1 MARRALSNDP
11 FQLKLSDS
19 DEESDEGEIPQRPPR
34 AVSSSEDGSS
44 SDGSTAPEPR
54 REPAEI
60 LEGRE
65 PTPPDDF
72 NPDPVK
78 KLVSLTEQELERF
91 IGYAR
96 GTPTPDV
103 TKRAA
108 WMMELP
114 AVDSFSATA
123 PVIDSSLH
131 SKNIKVSMSETQ
143 TASLQDGLFKILG
156 LINIAS
162 SEAYK
167 EPAKRDQMLVCA
179 SRLTS
184 FLIHDLT
191 VARRSAA
198 VAALNLTPSHI
209 AGIRSAKLEMI
220 NTEHPTIPDEDS
232 HRLFG
237 SNLKKTV
244 KALLSEKEKEKK
256 ERKESRPR
264 WVPFY
269 LHSGISGMTLEKAP
283 EFARICSKKIAG
295 RLQDYAKNW
304 KLITKDKKVLQYIK
318 GYKLPLMA
326 APPRQLASRPQSA
339 ASKEALRQE
348 VKQLLQKGAVRPIS
362 KTAAACISP
371 LFTIPKKDGTLR
383 PVIDLRGLNKCVR
396 IDHFKM
402 EGLLMLK
409 DLISQGY
416 YLAKLDM
423 KDAYFSIPIAK
434 EHQKFLAFE
443 FEGRYYAF
451 RALPFGLATAPFV
464 YTKIVKQV
472 LLFLRRK
479 GILTVVYL
487 DDWLIMGPT
496 KEECKRSVSIVVE
509 VIESLGLIVNEEK
522 SHFEPVQT
530 LEFLGLLVDTGT
542 LEFKVPEK
550 KQEKIKKMAMQL
562 IKRQTPK
569 AIEIAQLCGLLASID
584 LACNWARLRSR
595 NLQRMLRGIGTDSIA
610 FKQRLMI
617 TEIEEAELVFWASAE
632 REIFSR
638 AIRPPKVTFS
648 FQSDASLEGWGVA
661 SKEERSGGRWN
672 SQERKLHINVLEL
685 RAIYFGLR
693 IFCHDMYKTGIRVE
707 SDNTTAIAF
716 INRRGGTKSVRLLE
730 QATELWKWLLERK
743 LWLVATHIPG
753 KNNVEADKNSRVFKE
768 KHEWSLDRHIVKGL
782 FQKWETPEID
792 LFASRLNRKCNKFFS
807 LNPDPEATATDAFAQ
822 CWTGLYG
829 YAFPP
834 FNLIGRVLKKAID
847 EGAKLII
854 ISPDWPSLPC
864 WPELCRNAKDNPIF
878 FEGKVTDSY
887 SQICH
892 PLSIGKSMKL
902 VAWKI

>member
-1 MARRALSNDP
+1 MVRRALSTEP
-11 FQLKLSDS
+11 FKLQLSES
-19 DEESDEGEIPQRPPR
+19 EEEEESDMDETVDRLHR
-34 AVSSSEDGSS
+34 SGSS
-44 SDGSTAPEPR
+44 SGESSKNESSPEPR
-54 REPAEI
+54 REQAEVM
-60 LEGRE
+60 EGRE
-65 PTPPDDF
+65 PTPPEDF

-103 TKRAA
+103 TKRAS
-108 WMMELP
+108 WMSELP
-114 AVDSFSATA
+114 TVDSFAAAA
-123 PVIDSSLH
+123 PVVDSSLY
-131 SKNIKVSMSETQ
+131 SKNIKVSMSEAQ
-143 TASLQDGLFKILG
+143 TASLQDGLFKVLG

-162 SEAYK
+162 SDSYR
-167 EPAKRDQMLVCA
+167 EPTKRDQMLVCA

-198 VAALNLTPSHI
+198 VSALNLTPSHI
-209 AGIRSAKLEMI
+209 SGIRSAKLEMV

-244 KALLSEKEKEKK
+244 KAMLSEKEKEKK
-256 ERKESRPR
+256 DRKESVKRL
-264 WVPFY
+264 VPFF
-269 LHSGISGMTLEKAP
+269 LPSGNKGMTWEKAP
-283 EFARICSKKIAG
+283 KFARISSKKIAG
-295 RLQDYAKNW
+295 RLQDYIKNW
-304 KLITKDKKVLQYIK
+304 TLITKDKKVLQYIK
-318 GYKLPLMA
+318 GYKLPLIA
-326 APPRQLASRPQSA
+326 TPPKYTASRPQSA
-339 ASKEALRQE
+339 ASKVALRQE
-348 VKQLLQKGAVRPIS
+348 VKQLLQKGAIRPIS

-402 EGLLMLK
+402 EGLLLLK

-416 YLAKLDM
+416 FLAKLDM

-434 EHQKFLAFE
+434 EHQKFLVFE
-443 FEGRYYAF
+443 FEGCYYAF

-464 YTKIVKQV
+464 YTKIIKQI
-472 LLFLRRK
+472 LLFLRKK
-479 GILTVVYL
+479 GILAVVYL

-496 KEECKRSVSIVVE
+496 KEECKRSVNIVLE
-509 VIESLGLIVNEEK
+509 VIESLGLILNEDK
-522 SHFEPVQT
+522 SHLEPVQN
-530 LEFLGLLVDTGT
+530 LEFLGLLVDTVT

-550 KQEKIKKMAMQL
+550 KQDKIKNMAKQL
-562 IKRQTPK
+562 IKKQAPK

-595 NLQRMLRGIGTDSIA
+595 NLQRMLRGIGTNSMA
-610 FKQRLMI
+610 FKQRLML
-617 TEIEEAELVFWASAE
+617 TEIEKTELEFWSTAEK
-632 REIFSR
+632 EIFNRS
-638 AIRPPKVTFS
+638 IRPPRVTFC
-648 FQSDASLEGWGVA
+648 FQSDASLEGWGIA
-661 SKEERSGGRWN
+661 SKDKRSGGRWN
-672 SQERKLHINVLEL
+672 SEERKLHINVLEL
-685 RAIYFGLR
+685 RAIYFGLK
-693 IFCHDMYKTGIRVE
+693 IFCHDMYNTGIRVE

-716 INRRGGTKSVRLLE
+716 INRRGGTKSIKLLD
-730 QATELWKWLLERK
+730 QASELWKWLLERK

-753 KNNVEADKNSRVFKE
+753 KKNVEADKKSRVFKE
-768 KHEWSLDRHIVKGL
+768 KHEWSLDRQIVEGL
-782 FQKWETPEID
+782 FLKWETPEID

-834 FNLIGRVLKKAID
+834 FNLVGRVLKKAID
-847 EGAKLII
+847 ERAKLII

-864 WPELCRNAKDNPIF
+864 WPELWRNSKENPIF
-878 FEGKVTDSY
+878 FDGIVKDSY
-887 SQICH
+887 SHTFH
-892 PLSIGKSMKL
+892 PLSVGRSMKL